1 MECGKIR
8 KSGVQLYNLT
18 MAIALPV
25 ITQGTMRP
33 VYAQGPRSLSALK
46 LLRISVTDR
55 CNLRCMY
62 CMPQQGVD
70 FAPKSDTLSPDEII
84 SVARAAVDVGVRH
97 LKLTGGEPTV
107 RHDLL
112 EIVAGLAAL
121 KPDDLSMTTNGLSLH
136 RQAKQLR
143 DAGVDRLTISWDAMQ
158 PARLA
163 RVAGSATQY
172 DSPDVQRDRGLK
184 LLEQL
189 QQGIDAA
196 IAAGFDKLKINTVVI
211 GNVND
216 DEVADFARLTV
227 ENNWTV
233 RFIEYMPLGESQ
245 LTDNYEQSP
254 STVDNAQII
263 QRIEDVFGK
272 IQPVDRQTEAG
283 VGPAEVHQIPNA
295 AGRLGFISAMSQP
308 FCETCNRLRLTAKGE
323 LRACLFDGGEVDLLP
338 ALRPTPDVKKLIDL
352 MQQCVLEKP
361 QTHSMHGNRQMSEL
375 GG

>member
-1 MECGKIR
+1 
-8 KSGVQLYNLT
+8 
-18 MAIALPV
+18 MASTP
-25 ITQGTMRP
+25 
-33 VYAQGPRSLSALK
+33 S
-46 LLRISVTDR
+46 
-55 CNLRCMY
+55 
-62 CMPQQGVD
+62 
-70 FAPKSDTLSPDEII
+70 
-84 SVARAAVDVGVRH
+84 
-97 LKLTGGEPTV
+97 
-107 RHDLL
+107 
-112 EIVAGLAAL
+112 
-121 KPDDLSMTTNGLSLH
+121 
-136 RQAKQLR
+136 
-143 DAGVDRLTISWDAMQ
+143 
-158 PARLA
+158 
-163 RVAGSATQY
+163 AGS
-172 DSPDVQRDRGLK
+172 
-184 LLEQL
+184 
-189 QQGIDAA
+189 AA

-283 VGPAEVHQIPNA
+283 VGPAEVYQIPNA

-352 MQQCVLEKP
+352 KQQCVLEKP